1 MPKTVPQMMSAP
13 PSIDSNDPLRIK
25 LEVDLAPEAAML
37 LRDLS
42 RDRHWSFGDVLRNAI
57 GLLKVAVDAHDSG
70 KHLAIVDENFQVE
83 QEVIGF

>member
-1 MPKTVPQMMSAP
+1 MPETVLPRTSA
-13 PSIDSNDPLRIK
+13 SASMDLNDPLSVK

-42 RDRHWSFGDVLRNAI
+42 RDRHWSLGDVLRNAI

-83 QEVIGF
+83 QEVVGF